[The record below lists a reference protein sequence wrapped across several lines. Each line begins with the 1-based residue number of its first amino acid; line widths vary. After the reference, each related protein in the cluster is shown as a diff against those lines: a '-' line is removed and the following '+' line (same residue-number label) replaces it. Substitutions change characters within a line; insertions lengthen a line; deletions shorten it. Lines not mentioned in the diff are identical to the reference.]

1 MIDCTPSNSAS
12 HRMFYRNCSARDEPQ
27 SHKPQISC
35 RTTNSS
41 NRSAD
46 ASGFSIEKDLRAS
59 LVVATRSSPLNK
71 TAITKS
77 QAHLTS
83 TLTISSR
90 YLHFSHSSTMAY
102 RNDDHPHVLS

>member
-27 SHKPQISC
+27 SHKPLISC

-59 LVVATRSSPLNK
+59 LVVATRSSPLNI
-71 TAITKS
+71 TAITNQKR
-77 QAHLTS
+77 LTS

-90 YLHFSHSSTMAY
+90 YLHFCYSSTLTY
-102 RNDDHPHVLS
+102 RYDDHPHVLS